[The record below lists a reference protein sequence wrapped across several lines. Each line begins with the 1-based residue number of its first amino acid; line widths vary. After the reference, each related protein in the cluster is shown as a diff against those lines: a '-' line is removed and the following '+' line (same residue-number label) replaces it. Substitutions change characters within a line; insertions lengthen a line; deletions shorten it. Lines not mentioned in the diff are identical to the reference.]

1 MANNYKKGDIAVFY
15 AIGKHT
21 SGHVQIYNGSKWIS
35 DFKQNKFYPYAD
47 GSEPDY
53 TVYRL

>member
-1 MANNYKKGDIAVFY
+1 MAYNYKKGDIVVFD

-35 DFKQNKFYPYAD
+35 DFEQKKFYPYAD

-53 TVYRL
+53 RVYRL

>member
-1 MANNYKKGDIAVFY
+1 VANNYKKGDIAVFY

>member
-1 MANNYKKGDIAVFY
+1 MAYNYKKDDIVVFD

-35 DFKQNKFYPYAD
+35 DFEQKKFYPYAD

-53 TVYRL
+53 RVYRL